1 MSCHENKIRGK
12 LAPQRFRY
20 QKLASFRKKTENY
33 DAFSKLAVSDSVSL
47 VAILHQNCA
56 FQRSKNA
63 ALVVN
68 SLIQLHVIE
77 TFSDNSSDM
86 CHGE

>member
-1 MSCHENKIRGK
+1 MVPS
-12 LAPQRFRY
+12 LV
-20 QKLASFRKKTENY
+20 TE
-33 DAFSKLAVSDSVSL
+33 DVAFCDLTFSKLAVSDSVSL

-77 TFSDNSSDM
+77 TFSDNSSEM

>member
-1 MSCHENKIRGK
+1 MIN
-12 LAPQRFRY
+12 FRSS
-20 QKLASFRKKTENY
+20 QCLT
-33 DAFSKLAVSDSVSL
+33 VCSL

-86 CHGE
+86 CHRECKHWRNEYSESANDEDDEKKERDFE